1 MLSPVSMESVTPRVI
16 LRSPRR
22 GRYGEDEVLVL
33 EMGVSGAKLEHS
45 NRLHVNGVA
54 TFTCGPLSTEGTV
67 RSSVLLPGIEGVVYQ
82 SSVEFTNA
90 GERERQLLFELIAHE
105 AETQVVEWE
114 ANLRGELP
122 ARPPKNARR
131 SQTALRYIRLR
142 LTPQGWQRTSTTDP
156 KQPADGVVIIDGT
169 PEEEIA
175 VLRQTYE
182 TSDESMR
189 ELLRRVATVA
199 IVSQMRDRATPV
211 Q

>member
-1 MLSPVSMESVTPRVI
+1 MQSVTPRVI

-33 EMGVSGAKLEHS
+33 EMGISGAKLEHS

-54 TFTCGPLSTEGTV
+54 TFTCGPLTTEGTV
-67 RSSVLLPGIEGVVYQ
+67 RHSVLLPGIEGVIYQ
-82 SSVEFTNA
+82 SAIEFTQA
-90 GERERQLLFELIAHE
+90 GGREHELLFELIAHE

-122 ARPPKNARR
+122 ERSSKNVRR
-131 SQTALRYIRLR
+131 SATAPRYIRLR
-142 LTPQGWQRTSTTDP
+142 LTPHGWQRASTADP
-156 KQPADGVVIIDGT
+156 KQPADGVAIVDGT

-189 ELLRRVATVA
+189 DLLRRVATVA
-199 IVSQMRDRATPV
+199 IVSQMRERASPGSV
-211 Q
+211 S